1 MQEKPIFPKLGFIAN
16 FLYYYCSVE
25 APHSLHLLLEC
36 LCKIEEDT
44 LDTEIKQNH
53 RSRAFLSLEGTSEYQ
68 LVPIPCSKQG
78 QLEQVAQGHVHSSL
92 EYVHRRRLYNCSGQ
106 AVPTLTHH
114 HSKKKNTYGQD
125 PSDPSLSWIIPALSA
140 FIIWETLPS
149 LNNLYYFALHSCFRK
164 SMSFL

>member
-53 RSRAFLSLEGTSEYQ
+53 RSRALLSLDGTSEYH
-68 LVPIPCSKQG
+68 LVQIPCSKQG

-106 AVPTLTHH
+106 AVPTLTHP
-114 HSKKKNTYGQD
+114 HSKKKKKTNVYTLTRSLWSFSKLNN
-125 PSDPSLSWIIPALSA
+125 PSSLS
-140 FIIWETLPS
+140 
-149 LNNLYYFALHSCFRK
+149 LHHMRDAPVP
-164 SMSFL
+164 